1 MIYEIK
7 PDDSGDHQLP
17 ENAIKIF
24 LAGSIDMG
32 SAKAWASEVIE
43 KLKLAHGIKCDV
55 IAMNPRRESWD
66 SSWVQKES
74 NPQFNHQVNW
84 ELSGIEDAD
93 IVFFNIL
100 PDSKSPITL
109 MELGICAL
117 VKEQVIVCCP
127 KEFYRSGNVQV
138 VCSRYRIPLFE
149 DFDSAIGSL
158 MTTITTLEK
167 DELGY

>member
-1 MIYEIK
+1 MRILK
-7 PDDSGDHQLP
+7 PDTEDQNKDKSMQ
-17 ENAIKIF
+17 IF
-24 LAGSIDMG
+24 LAGTIDMG
-32 SAKAWASEVIE
+32 NSEDWQTKTAEVLSH
-43 KLKLAHGIKCDV
+43 LKTDITIL
-55 IAMNPRRESWD
+55 NPRRESWD

-84 ELSGIEDAD
+84 ELSGIEGAH

-109 MELGICAL
+109 MELGLCAL
-117 VKEQVIVCCP
+117 VKDQVIVCCP

-138 VCSRYRIPLFE
+138 MCSRYKIPLFE

-158 MTTITTLEK
+158 MTMITTLQA

>member
-1 MIYEIK
+1 MRILK
-7 PDDSGDHQLP
+7 PDTEDQHNDGSLQ
-17 ENAIKIF
+17 IF
-24 LAGSIDMG
+24 LAGTIDMG
-32 SAKAWASEVIE
+32 NSEDWQTKTAEALSHLQTDITI
-43 KLKLAHGIKCDV
+43 L
-55 IAMNPRRESWD
+55 NPRRESWD

-109 MELGICAL
+109 MELGICSL
-117 VKEQVIVCCP
+117 VKQQVIVCCP

-138 VCSRYRIPLFE
+138 LCSRYRIPLFE

-158 MTTITTLEK
+158 MTMITTLEK
-167 DELGY
+167 DELRD

>member
-1 MIYEIK
+1 
-7 PDDSGDHQLP
+7 
-17 ENAIKIF
+17 
-24 LAGSIDMG
+24 
-32 SAKAWASEVIE
+32 
-43 KLKLAHGIKCDV
+43 
-55 IAMNPRRESWD
+55 MNPRRESWD